1 MNKSHSLGSA
11 KILTLLWKF
20 SIPAIIGML
29 VNALYNVID
38 RIFIGQGVGKT
49 ALAGLAITFPI
60 STVIMAFGMLVGI
73 GAATLVSIKLGEKNK
88 YEAEQILGTAVFLDI
103 VISISIGILGII
115 FINPILKIF
124 GASSQ
129 SLPYAREYIIIILAG
144 AVFQNIGFG
153 INNIIRSEGNPKVA
167 MRTMIV
173 GGLLNMILDPIFI
186 FEHIKIGIISFNGLG
201 LGIKGAAIATVISQT
216 VNTILVMHYFLSQDS
231 GSTLKLKKSSLKFS
245 KKILLQIFSIGL
257 SPFSMQIAASAVSAF
272 YNKGLLKYGG
282 DIAVAAMGIITSISM
297 IIFMPIFGI
306 NQGVQPILGYNYGSK
321 SYRRVK
327 EALKLAIF
335 SGIFIAFFGFIA
347 VEFFPELLISL
358 FSKND
363 PDLINL
369 GAHGLRIDL
378 MFLPIIGYQIVA
390 SNYFQAIGKA
400 KISIFLSFLRQVI
413 VLIPIIII
421 LPKFLKLNGLWL
433 SQPIADITAALIT
446 GYFLYKDIKELNGLE
461 IYEKNKKA
469 LE

>member
-1 MNKSHSLGSA
+1 
-11 KILTLLWKF
+11 
-20 SIPAIIGML
+20 
-29 VNALYNVID
+29 
-38 RIFIGQGVGKT
+38 
-49 ALAGLAITFPI
+49 
-60 STVIMAFGMLVGI
+60 
-73 GAATLVSIKLGEKNK
+73 
-88 YEAEQILGTAVFLDI
+88 
-103 VISISIGILGII
+103 
-115 FINPILKIF
+115 
-124 GASSQ
+124 
-129 SLPYAREYIIIILAG
+129 
-144 AVFQNIGFG
+144 
-153 INNIIRSEGNPKVA
+153 
-167 MRTMIV
+167 MIV

-400 KISIFLSFLRQVI
+400 KYQFFLAF
-413 VLIPIIII
+413 
-421 LPKFLKLNGLWL
+421 
-433 SQPIADITAALIT
+433 
-446 GYFLYKDIKELNGLE
+446 
-461 IYEKNKKA
+461 
-469 LE
+469 